1 MCIICQK
8 YEHFTLH
15 DTHSCRV
22 LNRYKNTGYRKS
34 CRTQKPGNSSCCRC
48 LPVFLL
54 SHKYPLKRSGGGRLV
69 SGFAM
74 PEPASPECC
83 SEGGFQHPAVCLSR
97 KFRAP
102 KTQVSELRAGL
113 SLRADLR
120 PPWRCIPLAATGTL
134 FCIKCSRPPVR
145 TLACGSGRTGHGS
158 NIYSAKTGSSR

>member
-22 LNRYKNTGYRKS
+22 LNRYKNTGNPAEHK
-34 CRTQKPGNSSCCRC
+34 KPGNSSCCRC

-54 SHKYPLKRSGGGRLV
+54 SHIYPLKRSGIGRPV
-69 SGFAM
+69 SGFTM

-83 SEGGFQHPAVCLSR
+83 SEGGCQHSGSLPVPQVQS
-97 KFRAP
+97 P
-102 KTQVSELRAGL
+102 KTKGSELRAGL
-113 SLRADLR
+113 SLRAGLR